1 MDIMDNV
8 RVSLEQNLELSQAV
22 KGNIYELTMIFR
34 EKLPEISLDNYCKKL
49 ETLKIIKLSKFI
61 KPGIVSMYDCRKNI
75 IYFNTSEVEK
85 GYDMKHVLMFE
96 LINVISSNDEY
107 SGFNVDD
114 KYRVLNLGYTE
125 ILANFL
131 VGNDSEMALYSHEA
145 ATVNMMSILTGI
157 DVFYQAYFKNNIE
170 LLAEKMVEMG
180 VNNG

>member
-1 MDIMDNV
+1 
-8 RVSLEQNLELSQAV
+8 
-22 KGNIYELTMIFR
+22 MIFR